1 LLGAK
6 GLNGVFLVAG
16 MALGLGEPEK
26 PNNKFKKKVIVSS
39 AVSKKTDDCEL
50 IFSLDEDHVVTE
62 NSAGAPNLMQYRRTR
77 PRSPLKIKTP
87 QSKPHHVSLLKC
99 SVCVYNGC

>member
-1 LLGAK
+1 
-6 GLNGVFLVAG
+6 

-26 PNNKFKKKVIVSS
+26 PNSKFKKKVIVPS
-39 AVSKKTDDCEL
+39 AGREASKKTDDCEL

-62 NSAGAPNLMQYRRTR
+62 NSAVAPSQMQYSRTR

-87 QSKPHHVSLLKC
+87 QSKPHHVSWLKC
-99 SVCVYNGC
+99 SVCIYNGC

>member
-1 LLGAK
+1 
-6 GLNGVFLVAG
+6 

-26 PNNKFKKKVIVSS
+26 PNKLKKKVIVPS
-39 AVSKKTDDCEL
+39 AGREANKKTDDCEL

-62 NSAGAPNLMQYRRTR
+62 ISAVTPNLMQYNRTR

-87 QSKPHHVSLLKC
+87 QSKPHHVSWLKC
-99 SVCVYNGC
+99 SVCMYSGC

>member
-1 LLGAK
+1 
-6 GLNGVFLVAG
+6 

-26 PNNKFKKKVIVSS
+26 LNKFKKKVIVPS
-39 AVSKKTDDCEL
+39 AGREVSKKTDDCEL

-62 NSAGAPNLMQYRRTR
+62 NSAVVPNQMLCNRAR

-87 QSKPHHVSLLKC
+87 QSKPRHVSWMKC
-99 SVCVYNGC
+99 SVCIYNGC

>member
-1 LLGAK
+1 
-6 GLNGVFLVAG
+6 

-26 PNNKFKKKVIVSS
+26 PNSKFKKKVIVPS
-39 AVSKKTDDCEL
+39 AGRDAIKKTDDCEL

-62 NSAGAPNLMQYRRTR
+62 NSAVAPTQMQYNRTR

-87 QSKPHHVSLLKC
+87 QSKPHHVSWLKY
-99 SVCVYNGC
+99 SVCIYNGC